1 MPRRLTIVRHAK
13 SDWGDFAVA
22 DHDRPLNER
31 GLRDAPAMGLKM
43 RERGDSPDLIVCSS
57 ALRAHTT
64 ASLLANALDYPEEDL
79 VIEPSIYEAPT
90 SALLEVVRQA
100 SEEVKHLMM
109 VGHNPGSEQFASFL
123 LGEPVGNL
131 VTCSV
136 VDLELVAAYWKSV
149 RGGEGK
155 LISYWYPK
163 MFSV

>member
-1 MPRRLTIVRHAK
+1 MSRRLTIVRHAK
-13 SDWGDFAVA
+13 SDWGDFALA

-31 GLRDAPAMGLKM
+31 GLRDAPAMGIKV

-64 ASLLANALDYPEEDL
+64 ATLLAEALDYSDDAI
-79 VIEPSIYEAPT
+79 VIEPSIYEAPM

-100 SEEVKHLMM
+100 PEDVVHLMM

-131 VTCSV
+131 VTCAV
-136 VDLELVAAYWKSV
+136 VDLELEATSWKSV
-149 RGGEGK
+149 SGGEGK
-155 LISYWYPK
+155 LLSYWYPK